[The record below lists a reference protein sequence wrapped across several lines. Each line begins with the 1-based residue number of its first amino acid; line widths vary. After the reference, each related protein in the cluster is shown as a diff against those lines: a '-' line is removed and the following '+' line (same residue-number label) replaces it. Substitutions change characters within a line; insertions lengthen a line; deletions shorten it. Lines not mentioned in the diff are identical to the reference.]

1 MIEQKVKVAVQKHST
16 KLLIFGMIGIIFLE
30 LSSNYLFDSGVSP
43 LLTFIFSFSLA
54 VHVFQK
60 VLVDVLTIEKTDK

>member
-1 MIEQKVKVAVQKHST
+1 
-16 KLLIFGMIGIIFLE
+16 L
-30 LSSNYLFDSGVSP
+30 NYLFDSGVSP

-60 VLVDVLTIEKTDK
+60 VLVDVLTSEKTDK